1 MGKGGNMKIAVIG
14 TGGVGGY
21 YGARLAQSGSDVTF
35 IARGAHLQAIKKKGL
50 QIKSPLGDHTVFPAK
65 VTDKPVEAGPMDLI
79 IFVTK
84 TYQTD
89 EAVEM
94 IRPMIGKDTVIIPL
108 QNGIDAAESIGRAVG
123 MDHMVGGATWMS
135 AAVEEPGVIG
145 HYSQFGRI
153 AFGELNGKE
162 TPRLK
167 PIFDAI
173 NASGVKVEITD
184 DIQKVLWTK
193 FVFISPISALGC
205 LTRVTMGEYRGV
217 PEARKIL
224 LAAVSEVTAVGRA
237 GGVALD
243 ADVVEKTMAFIDA
256 GAPGIKPSIQRDVE
270 AGKLSELESMIGSVV
285 RLGELRKV
293 PTPVIGM
300 AYAMLKPR
308 ELLAQQAAKT

>member
-1 MGKGGNMKIAVIG
+1 
-14 TGGVGGY
+14 
-21 YGARLAQSGSDVTF
+21 
-35 IARGAHLQAIKKKGL
+35 
-50 QIKSPLGDHTVFPAK
+50 
-65 VTDKPVEAGPMDLI
+65 MDLI

-108 QNGIDAAESIGRAVG
+108 QNGIDAAERIGRAVG
-123 MDHMVGGATWMS
+123 MDHIVGGATWMS

-167 PIFDAI
+167 PILDAI
-173 NASGVKVEITD
+173 NASGVKVEITE

-193 FVFISPISALGC
+193 FVFIAPISAMGC
-205 LTRVTMGEYRGV
+205 LTRVTLGEYRGV

-270 AGKLSELESMIGSVV
+270 GGKLSELESMIGSVV
-285 RLGELRKV
+285 RLGELQKV
-293 PTPVIGM
+293 PTPVMEM

-308 ELLAQQAAKT
+308 ELLAQQAAKA